1 MQVYPR
7 RKDYFPVGLQLFL
20 LDEAEEVFSQVE
32 ANEEE
37 RYLSLEFTAGISEI
51 FSIQFS
57 LGNNELVENFVI

>member
-1 MQVYPR
+1 M
-7 RKDYFPVGLQLFL
+7 
-20 LDEAEEVFSQVE
+20 AEEVFSQVE

-51 FSIQFS
+51 FSIKFS